1 MTVISAMQY
10 PHWMMVAAVLVVLGF
25 IGFAF
30 RQNRDGVKAVDE
42 PTEMKADSERRDQK
56 ALLDGTDDRG
66 PFGRMGR

>member
-1 MTVISAMQY
+1 
-10 PHWMMVAAVLVVLGF
+10 VLGF